1 MKVAFVASEC
11 TPIVKVGGLGDVI
24 GSLPKALHNLGVNTT
39 VLIPGYCTI
48 DYSSWVKTENFVIH
62 FAGEPL
68 KIEVFSTQ
76 LPGSVV
82 QLTAFR
88 ENKYIGSGGVYF
100 SKTAFSSSQD
110 EINRFVVFNE
120 AVACWLSK
128 ETNKVDIVHAHD
140 WHAALLLHLLDDG
153 GVKVKKVFTIHNL
166 ANQGMSSLEV
176 DAKLGGHIDHDKL
189 LAWDATDHSL
199 DLMLQ
204 GLGRADWITTVS
216 PTYAKEILT
225 PVFGEKLEEVLRT
238 REGRLTGI
246 LNGIDYDFWNPRH
259 DPLLK
264 NNYDQ
269 STYKLGRKE
278 NRIHLEQLVGL
289 KINPQK
295 PLFGFIGRLTNQK
308 GLDLILESL
317 PEILRNGELLVL
329 GKGAPEIENALAQKA
344 NESNGEMVYVN
355 TQENFHED
363 FEHLM
368 YGASDFMLIPSK
380 FEPCGLV
387 QMIGMHYG
395 AVPIAHSVGGLRDSI
410 EDGHTGFLFADY
422 SAKSLTGAV
431 NRAAALFQ
439 VGDIGSIIEK
449 GMSQDFSWG
458 KSALEYVKL
467 YEKVSK
473 L

>member
-225 PVFGEKLEEVLRT
+225 SEYGEHINEIIASHQKPIH
-238 REGRLTGI
+238 GI
-246 LNGIDYDFWNPRH
+246 TNGLDTVDFNPTTDKSLYQTYDLAFLWAGVTHTISASRIDRNSVTLLVKSTPSLIMLDAGESETV
-259 DPLLK
+259 DLDDDLLK
-264 NNYDQ
+264 DIAISLVSAENNQLPKSWHIPD
-269 STYKLGRKE
+269 LCCNRRKIPNWLRFAE
-278 NRIHLEQLVGL
+278 YPHQ
-289 KINPQK
+289 KIA
-295 PLFGFIGRLTNQK
+295 FG
-308 GLDLILESL
+308 
-317 PEILRNGELLVL
+317 
-329 GKGAPEIENALAQKA
+329 
-344 NESNGEMVYVN
+344 
-355 TQENFHED
+355 
-363 FEHLM
+363 
-368 YGASDFMLIPSK
+368 
-380 FEPCGLV
+380 
-387 QMIGMHYG
+387 
-395 AVPIAHSVGGLRDSI
+395 
-410 EDGHTGFLFADY
+410 
-422 SAKSLTGAV
+422 
-431 NRAAALFQ
+431 
-439 VGDIGSIIEK
+439 
-449 GMSQDFSWG
+449 
-458 KSALEYVKL
+458 
-467 YEKVSK
+467 
-473 L
+473 